1 MSFVG
6 VAWEP
11 GMTMSDMF
19 TIIHPVIPLTY
30 QRLQDFINA
39 SYVLEVNNTA
49 VQNDNVSENLL
60 IKGKA

>member
-1 MSFVG
+1 
-6 VAWEP
+6 
-11 GMTMSDMF
+11 MSDMF

-49 VQNDNVSENLL
+49 IHNGNVSENLL
-60 IKGKA
+60 VKGKTQN